1 MKKMSK
7 TIFWYDLIMN
17 LHKIKA

>member
-1 MKKMSK
+1 MSK